1 MTDIQDKTEMQ
12 LPEQPPN
19 LRTTLAI
26 IRTIEAEKRTYLAEL
41 RTGIGILTIP
51 LSLMTIL
58 IATSNYYDVNAVLS
72 FVVALIIGITAL
84 VIIGG
89 YLVFRSLARIKRSER
104 LRKETCFDT
113 ECIIR
118 DYVTVDSD

>member
-1 MTDIQDKTEMQ
+1 VTDIQDITEMQ
-12 LPEQPPN
+12 LPEQPPS

-26 IRTIEAEKRTYLAEL
+26 IRTIEAEKRTHLAEL

-72 FVVALIIGITAL
+72 FIIALVIGITAL
-84 VIIGG
+84 VIVGG
-89 YLVFRSLARIKRSER
+89 YLVFRSLVRIRRNER
-104 LRKETCFDT
+104 LRNETCFDT

-118 DYVTVDSD
+118 DYAAVNSD

>member
-1 MTDIQDKTEMQ
+1 MTDIQDITEVQ

-72 FVVALIIGITAL
+72 FIVALIMGIAAL
-84 VIIGG
+84 VIVGG
-89 YLVFRSLARIKRSER
+89 YLVFRSFVRIKRSER
-104 LRKETCFDT
+104 LRKETCLDT
-113 ECIIR
+113 ESIIR
-118 DYVTVDSD
+118 DYATVNSD

>member
-1 MTDIQDKTEMQ
+1 MTDIQDKTEIQ

-72 FVVALIIGITAL
+72 FVVALVIGIAAL
-84 VIIGG
+84 VIVGG
-89 YLVFRSLARIKRSER
+89 YLVAKSFVRIKRSER

-113 ECIIR
+113 ESIIR
-118 DYVTVDSD
+118 DYATANSN

>member
-1 MTDIQDKTEMQ
+1 MTDIQDEIEMQ
-12 LPEQPPN
+12 LPGQPPN

-72 FVVALIIGITAL
+72 FIIAL
-84 VIIGG
+84 VIGIAALAIVGG
-89 YLVFRSLARIKRSER
+89 YLVFRSLVRIRRNER
-104 LRKETCFDT
+104 LRNKTCLDT

-118 DYVTVDSD
+118 DFVAANSD